1 MVRTQAR
8 SAVDLGVQGRCKCGG
23 RCSHC
28 APPAGAGRARLT
40 ASAAFAPPSARSA
53 RPGFEFASLPIHAS
67 GLAGGR
73 SLQSARPMATPRM
86 IARESAGPGGFA
98 PAGVSTASGL
108 SAVGPASART
118 ANAGFPFASVPIHP
132 PGLAGEQTLEAAPPE
147 TAPPAS
153 HGIDGRGEVASG
165 ISSGIGARGGAWMT
179 EPSDP
184 AEQEAS
190 HVAEQLFPS
199 APYMTS
205 VVEASTGPAS
215 DDAELPARQEPTS
228 TTGSCPTCGTVGKAL
243 GGHADSGT
251 PLPTETRAE
260 MESAFGADFS
270 AVRIHTNSSAAQLSR
285 NLKARAFTYGNE
297 IFFDH
302 GQYDPSTALGKRL
315 LAHELTHTIQQR
327 DAIASLARDGES
339 PSTLKCVNDNLS
351 AAGVAS
357 WLIGIIGAACGLLF
371 GLAGSPTGPGAAG
384 TAAFGAALCIAG
396 VTGFAVGAVLGVIS
410 GCWKDPNF
418 KSRGAYL
425 SANTPEAGGAAGGA
439 APGGAAP
446 GGAAPAPTAAA

>member
-1 MVRTQAR
+1 MV
-8 SAVDLGVQGRCKCGG
+8 
-23 RCSHC
+23 
-28 APPAGAGRARLT
+28 
-40 ASAAFAPPSARSA
+40 
-53 RPGFEFASLPIHAS
+53 
-67 GLAGGR
+67 
-73 SLQSARPMATPRM
+73 
-86 IARESAGPGGFA
+86 ARESAGPGGVA
-98 PAGVSTASGL
+98 SAGVSAASGA
-108 SAVGPASART
+108 SAFGPVGPGSTRT
-118 ANAGFPFASVPIHP
+118 ATAGFPFASVAIHP
-132 PGLAGEQTLEAAPPE
+132 PGLSGEETFQSTLAE

-153 HGIDGRGEVASG
+153 DWFARRGEVSAGIASG
-165 ISSGIGARGGAWMT
+165 IGPRGGAWMT

-190 HVAEQLFPS
+190 RVAEQLFPAAAQMAS
-199 APYMTS
+199 MVDAAKDS
-205 VVEASTGPAS
+205 GLDEA
-215 DDAELPARQEPTS
+215 DLPPRQES
-228 TTGSCPTCGTVGKAL
+228 ASMTGSCPSCGTVGGAL

-260 MESAFGADFS
+260 MEDAFGADFS
-270 AVRIHTNSSAAQLSR
+270 TVRIHTNSSAAQLSR

-302 GQYDPSTALGKRL
+302 GQYDPSSAHGKRL

-327 DAIASLARDGES
+327 DAIATLARDGES

-357 WLIGIIGAACGLLF
+357 WLLAIIGGACGLVM
-371 GLAGSPTGPGAAG
+371 GIAGSPTGPGAAG
-384 TAAFGAALCIAG
+384 AAAFGAALCIAG
-396 VTGFAVGAVLGVIS
+396 VTGFGVGAVMGVIS

-425 SANTPEAGGAAGGA
+425 SAATPEPAGAPGGA

-446 GGAAPAPTAAA
+446 GGAAPAPTATA